1 MQTVS
6 TFSLSSSNNGINR
19 SNEGESL
26 QLSTAEI
33 TSPMQEGA
41 GVHRA
46 TQLKNQQQVQALL
59 RGAGWGQHTPE
70 GSGDH
75 QGRLQRALFIQL
87 WTLQHT
93 DIYIEGFFYGPYRH
107 IYLYGGTYRPYRHTY
122 RYKYIYRGAF
132 MNLTDTYIYMVACVD
147 PTDT

>member
-6 TFSLSSSNNGINR
+6 TFSSSSSNNGINR

-26 QLSTAEI
+26 ELSTAEI

-87 WTLQHT
+87 WTLHT
-93 DIYIEGFFYGPYRH
+93 HTHIYIEGGFYGPYRH
-107 IYLYGGTYRPYRHTY
+107 IYLYGGT
-122 RYKYIYRGAF
+122 
-132 MNLTDTYIYMVACVD
+132 
-147 PTDT
+147 